1 MKVISTIFV
10 LILTLCSC
18 QELSRESEPFIYP
31 KIEKQTVIEDYCGV
45 EVVDDYRNLENLKDP
60 AVEDWFGKQEE
71 YTKVILDSINGR
83 DEMFEKMK
91 GYSTRKEYEISS
103 VKVIVD
109 GQYFYQKQLAED
121 DGPSV
126 YMKDSKEGQ
135 EELIFDPKEY
145 RKESQTNFVIRD
157 YAPSWDGE
165 KVAIALTHD
174 GKGIAEVLVM
184 DTRSKKILVEG
195 ISNFWGDLTWFPD
208 NSGIFFMALSDDY
221 MNSDDHFKEMNVS
234 VYKLGAAS
242 SKKEIVLSQETNP
255 ELNMTDADIPRTYL
269 YEQTDKYVIGEI
281 AGATAYSDKYYCR
294 ASNFFSQKNVKW
306 SPLAQKEN
314 KVRKIRIHDGEVI
327 ALTAQYNQGFQIV
340 KSDVGNINWS
350 DMNVIATPKKG
361 EVINDFVITS
371 EGIFYTTL
379 LNGVKAKLYHIQ
391 NNESIEISLPTE
403 AGSTVISNL
412 SSNHPELWLRT
423 RGWLNDY
430 ERYSYLHSD
439 QKFVSDEMSQVVKYP
454 EFDDF
459 VVREVEVEAHDGELI
474 PLSIV
479 HRKDI
484 KMDGTSPTLLEGYG
498 AYGLS
503 YSVVFSPIYLTW
515 VEYGGIMAI
524 AHVRGGSEKG
534 NEWYEG
540 GKKKNKPNTWKDMIS
555 CAEYMIDKKYTTKN
569 KTVIRGGS
577 AGGITAGRSITD
589 RPDLF
594 AAAIIRVG
602 ALNALRSEDAPNG
615 ENNVK
620 EFGSYKNPDECMAL
634 LEMDSYNK
642 IKSGVEYPA
651 TIITAGLND
660 PLVVAWSPGK
670 FAARLQERSASVRPI
685 LFYVQS
691 NRGHGLDA
699 DKWNRLEE
707 NANLFSFALWQV
719 GHEGF
724 SLN

>member
-1 MKVISTIFV
+1 MKVISTIVV
-10 LILTLCSC
+10 LTLTLCSC
-18 QELSRESEPFIYP
+18 QEISRESESFSYP

-60 AVEDWFGKQEE
+60 AVVEWFGKQEE
-71 YTKVILDSINGR
+71 YTKGILDRINGR

-91 GYSTRKEYEISS
+91 SYSKRKEYEISS
-103 VKVIVD
+103 VKVLVD

-145 RKESQTNFVIRD
+145 RKESQIDFVIRD

-165 KVAIALTHD
+165 KVAIALTSD
-174 GKGIAEVLVM
+174 GKEFAEVLIIG
-184 DTRSKKILVEG
+184 TKSKKILVEG
-195 ISNFWGDLTWFPD
+195 IPDFWADLTWFPN

-221 MNSDDHFKEMNVS
+221 MNSDDHFKEMNMS
-234 VYKLGAAS
+234 VYKLGLAS
-242 SKKEIVLSQETNP
+242 SKKEIVLSQKTNP
-255 ELNMTDADIPRTYL
+255 ELKMSAADIPVVYL
-269 YEQTDKYVIGEI
+269 YEQADKYVIAEI

-294 ASNFFSQKNVKW
+294 ASNFFNQKDIIW
-306 SPLAQKEN
+306 IPLAKKEN
-314 KVRKIRIHDGEVI
+314 KVKKIRVHNEEVI
-327 ALTAQYNQGFQIV
+327 ALTAEHNQGFQIV
-340 KSDVGNINWS
+340 KSGVGYINWG

-361 EVINDFVITS
+361 EVINDFVTTS

-403 AGSTVISNL
+403 AGSAVISNL
-412 SSNHPELWLRT
+412 SSNHSELWLRT

-430 ERYSYLHSD
+430 ERYSYSHND
-439 QKFVSDEMSQVVKYP
+439 QKFVSAEMSPVVEYP
-454 EFDDF
+454 EFNDF

-484 KMDGTSPTLLEGYG
+484 QMDGTSPTLLEGYG

-503 YSVVFSPIYLTW
+503 YPVVFSPNYLTW

-555 CAEYMIDKKYTTKN
+555 CAEYMIDKKYTSTY

-660 PLVVAWSPGK
+660 PRVVAWSPGK
-670 FAARLQERSASVRPI
+670 FAARLQEKSASDSPS

-691 NRGHGLDA
+691 NSGHGMNEG
-699 DKWNRLEE
+699 KWSRLEE